1 VAEAR
6 RGKVIKRDFDAAAKE
21 TFDLIVVG
29 GGIIGAGIARDAA
42 LRGLKTLILDKVDFA
57 CGTTS
62 RSSRL
67 IHGGLRYLKRLELGL
82 VRQDLR
88 ERDVLLSIAPHLVH
102 PLSFII
108 PVTSGKP
115 LQRLALPFGL
125 MLYDLLYWRKSLPSH
140 QRLTRRETLD
150 FEPGLE
156 PKGLL
161 GSYLYHD
168 CQVPFAERLCLENVL
183 SAAEHGATIL
193 NHARVTEF
201 LRDGNSVSGVVVQDQ
216 ISGETYQMRARI
228 VVNATGH
235 WVDSVRNMLGKGSR
249 PMIRRTKGI
258 HLLTPQISRN
268 AVVLFAFADS
278 RLFFVIPWQN
288 YSLIGTTDTDYTGDL
303 DAVEAEAN
311 DVTYLLKEVQRIF
324 PNVKSSDIFY
334 TYAGLRALAYSKSRK
349 PGDVSRTHKLVDHER
364 EDGIGGF
371 VSVLG
376 GKITA
381 YRAVAEQTIDLVCHK
396 LAAKAPCTTAEVPL
410 PGAPMVPQ
418 QSLQQAAN
426 ERGLALDTV
435 SHLASLYGSRFS
447 QVLDILNR
455 NPKGAQHL
463 CPHSQDIVAQIQH
476 AVEQE
481 GALTIED
488 FLLRRSA
495 IGLSPCQGLD
505 TLNSVA
511 SEMGR
516 LLGWSYTEQQRREDA
531 YRSQAA
537 MGQRFRNTGLA

>member
-1 VAEAR
+1 M
-6 RGKVIKRDFDAAAKE
+6 IKRNFDAAAKE

-29 GGIIGAGIARDAA
+29 GGIIGTGIARDAA
-42 LRGLKTLILDKVDFA
+42 LRGLRTLIVDKVDFA
-57 CGTTS
+57 YGTTS

-67 IHGGLRYLKRLELGL
+67 IHGGLRYLKRFELGL

-102 PLSFII
+102 PLPFII
-108 PVTSGKP
+108 PLTSGSP
-115 LQRLALPFGL
+115 LQRVALPFGL
-125 MLYDLLYWRKSLPSH
+125 MLYDLLFFRKSLPSH
-140 QRLTRRETLD
+140 RRLTRRETLD

-168 CQVPFAERLCLENVL
+168 CQVPFAERLCLENAL

-193 NHARVTEF
+193 NHAKVTGF

-216 ISGETYQMRARI
+216 LSGEMYQMKARI
-228 VVNATGH
+228 VVSATGH
-235 WVDSVRNMLGKGSR
+235 WVDSVREMLGKGSS

-258 HLLTPQISRN
+258 HLLTPKFSHN
-268 AVVLFAFADS
+268 AVVLFALADG

-303 DAVEAEAN
+303 DAIEAEAN
-311 DVTYLLKEVQRIF
+311 DVAYLLKEVQRIF
-324 PNVKSSDIFY
+324 PNVGSGDIFY
-334 TYAGLRALAYSKSRK
+334 TSAGLRALARSKSKR
-349 PGDVSRTHKLVDHER
+349 PGDVSRSHKLVDHER
-364 EDGIGGF
+364 EDSIGGF

-381 YRAVAEQTIDLVCHK
+381 YRAVAEQTVDMVCHK
-396 LAAKAPCTTAEVPL
+396 LSAKAPCITAEVPL

-426 ERGLALDTV
+426 ERGLTLDTV

-455 NPKGAQHL
+455 NPKGAQRL
-463 CPHSQDIVAQIQH
+463 CPHSQDILAQVQH

-505 TLNSVA
+505 ALNSVA

-516 LLGWSYTEQQRREDA
+516 LLGWSDAEQQHQVDA

-537 MGQRFRNTGLA
+537 LGQRFRNAGLA

>member
-1 VAEAR
+1 M
-6 RGKVIKRDFDAAAKE
+6 IKRDFDAAAKE
-21 TFDLIVVG
+21 TYDVIVVG
-29 GGIIGAGIARDAA
+29 GGIVGAGIARDVA
-42 LRGLKTLILDKVDFA
+42 LRGLRTLVLDKIDFG

-67 IHGGLRYLKRLELGL
+67 IHGGLRYLKRFELGL
-82 VRQDLR
+82 VHQDLR
-88 ERDVLLSIAPHLVH
+88 ERDILLRIAPHLVH
-102 PLSFII
+102 PLSFVI
-108 PVTSGKP
+108 PITSGRP

-125 MLYDLLYWRKSLPSH
+125 TLYDLLYWRKSLPSH

-150 FEPGLE
+150 MEPNLE
-156 PKGLL
+156 PKGLS

-168 CQVPFAERLCLENVL
+168 CQAPFVERLCLENVL

-193 NHARVTEF
+193 NYAKVMGF
-201 LRDGNSVSGVVVQDQ
+201 LRDSNNVSGVMAQDQ
-216 ISGETYQMRARI
+216 ISGETYQIQARI
-228 VVNATGH
+228 VVNAAGH
-235 WVDSVRNMLGKGSR
+235 WVDTVHDMLGKASR
-249 PMIRRTKGI
+249 PMVRRTKGI
-258 HLLTPQISRN
+258 HLLTAKFCRN
-268 AVVLFAFADS
+268 AIVLFALSDA

-303 DAVEAEAN
+303 DAVKAEAN
-311 DVTYLLKEVQRIF
+311 DVAYLLKEVQSIF
-324 PNVKSSDIFY
+324 PNVASDDIFY
-334 TYAGLRALAYSKSRK
+334 TMAGLRALAYSKSRR
-349 PGDVSRTHKLVDHER
+349 PEDVSRSHKLIDHER

-381 YRAVAEQTIDLVCHK
+381 YRAVAEQATDMVCHK
-396 LAAKAPCTTAEVPL
+396 LAVKAPCTTAEVPL

-418 QSLQQAAN
+418 QSLQQAAS
-426 ERGLALDTV
+426 ERGITPETV

-447 QVLDILNR
+447 QVLDLLNN
-455 NPKGAQHL
+455 NPKGGQRL
-463 CPHSQDIVAQIQH
+463 CPHSQDILAQVQH

-495 IGLSPCQGLD
+495 VGLGPCQGLD
-505 TLNSVA
+505 ALDLVGG
-511 SEMGR
+511 EMAR
-516 LLGWSYTEQQRREDA
+516 LLGWSNTELQRQVDA

-537 MGQRFRNTGLA
+537 LGQRFRTSGPA